1 LAGNN
6 PAANDDGDH
15 KEQQGDV
22 DGVKLKK
29 IHRGLSALSKEH

>member
-6 PAANDDGDH
+6 PAANDGGNHNEQHGDA
-15 KEQQGDV
+15 

-29 IHRGLSALSKEH
+29 IDGGLSALSKEH